1 MADTNRISIAET
13 DARNAHAPRAVG
25 LRQSG
30 GGKRLSQSTRPDHS
44 YRSDLL
50 IGETIVSFSRF
61 FISERHQ
68 CSRRPNSVLPSG
80 RFCSRKKN
88 DRDHGQGHRTPG
100 QGRKKVPMRLTLFI
114 PCSIAAVFPHADEA
128 TLEAVGKFD
137 RWIHC
142 GQPELSVAGLLVP
155 WIMFVGA
162 LGFLAAWLVMA
173 ILERTGLS
181 RHLWHLPL
189 FFVALLVLFSS
200 LIGALFFP

>member
-1 MADTNRISIAET
+1 MSA
-13 DARNAHAPRAVG
+13 RAVPT
-25 LRQSG
+25 QFS
-30 GGKRLSQSTRPDHS
+30 RPD
-44 YRSDLL
+44 D
-50 IGETIVSFSRF
+50 FAAA
-61 FISERHQ
+61 
-68 CSRRPNSVLPSG
+68 
-80 RFCSRKKN
+80 KKH

-100 QGRKKVPMRLTLFI
+100 QGRKKVPMRQTLFI